1 MVLAAAAS
9 PSRSWAQDIAAT
21 EIKTSQL
28 QADLY
33 LLQGYGGNV
42 LLSIGTDGAL
52 LVDDEYAV
60 LTDKLVAAIAAL
72 TAQPVKFVINTHWH
86 DDHTGGNTYFGRAGA
101 TIVAQENS
109 RRRMQT
115 DQVMSLYG
123 PQAAYPPIGQ
133 PKISFE
139 SSMNL
144 SFNGNSIALIHP
156 GSAHTDGDTLV
167 LFRERNVLLTG
178 DLFVGHD
185 YRPPYFDDRNGGSL
199 EGMLRGLERVLS
211 MANEHTVV
219 IPGHGAIATRAEV
232 ESYRTQLIAVRDT
245 IKRAIAA
252 GDSEDAVVAMHPMN
266 AFAGAGRGTD
276 RWVRI
281 VYREYR

>member
-1 MVLAAAAS
+1 MVLAASGS
-9 PSRSWAQDIAAT
+9 PSPSWAQDIAAT

-28 QADLY
+28 QANLY

-60 LTDKLVAAIAAL
+60 LTAKLVAAIAAV

-101 TIVAQENS
+101 TIVAHENS
-109 RRRMQT
+109 RLRMQT
-115 DQVMSLYG
+115 DQTMSLYG

-133 PKISFE
+133 AKISFE

-156 GSAHTDGDTLV
+156 GAAHTDGDTLV
-167 LFRERNVLLTG
+167 FFRERNVLLTG
-178 DLFVGHD
+178 DLFVGYG

-199 EGMLRGLERVLS
+199 EGMLHGLARILN
-211 MANEHTVV
+211 MADEHTTV
-219 IPGHGAIATRAEV
+219 IPGHGPVATRAEV
-232 ESYRTQLIAVRDT
+232 ETYRTQLVGVRDT
-245 IKRAIAA
+245 IKRDIAA
-252 GDSEDAVVAMHPMN
+252 GESEDAVVAAHPLGV
-266 AFAGAGRGTD
+266 FAGAGRGTD